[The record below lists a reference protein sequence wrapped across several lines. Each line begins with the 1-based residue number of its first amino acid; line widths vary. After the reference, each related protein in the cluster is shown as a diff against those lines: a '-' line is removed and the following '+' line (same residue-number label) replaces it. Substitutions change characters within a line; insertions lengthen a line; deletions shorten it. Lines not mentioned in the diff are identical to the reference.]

1 MLDGL
6 ERINWMSVGYH
17 VYGKQETIPEE
28 IQNLLSPNSEVREEA
43 RGFLLGSGQD
53 FGDIYDTTPYI
64 IPFLMEL
71 LARDDTPD
79 RDHLLYHLSGVAEYR
94 FNHEYLSIHMM
105 RLCLQTYDALRAG
118 LPLLLHLLT
127 EAPKEVRQASAELL
141 QYMTDEVESLI
152 PDLLARFRN
161 EQEEEVQIALLRA
174 LKTLF
179 HSLEWP
185 RYALKTQFAPVFK
198 EIVETH
204 PSHVVRVAA
213 ARASVELVGMFSLRV
228 EDQISPQAGDLL
240 AQEFLTPVAPLD
252 YREQDIASYHK
263 ERIVRDLARLRPEP
277 LLRLLN
283 HPDISAEDAHL
294 IARALLAQAFLLGG
308 DESHWWHVP
317 SYARQ
322 AEGAIYFQHYEERP
336 TLHHA
341 TKAIVQAV
349 VDADKV
355 WEQPTNLFSFFYGL
369 PDSREA
375 LRALLD
381 G

>member
-228 EDQISPQAGDLL
+228 EDRVSPHVADLL
-240 AQEFLTPVAPLD
+240 VQEFLTPTAPLD
-252 YREQDIASYHK
+252 YKEQGSTSYHK
-263 ERIVRDLARLRPEP
+263 DQIVKDLAQLKPES
-277 LLRLLN
+277 LLGLLK
-283 HPDISAEDAHL
+283 HPDISAEDAHV
-294 IARALLAQAFLLGG
+294 IARGLLVVAFLSGA
-308 DESHWWHVP
+308 DESHWRHFP
-317 SYARQ
+317 SYDKR
-322 AEGAIYFQHYEERP
+322 AEGAIYVRHYAAER
-336 TLHHA
+336 TIAYGRKSIL
-341 TKAIVQAV
+341 QAL

-355 WEQPTNLFSFFYGL
+355 WERPTNLFSFFYGL
-369 PDSREA
+369 PDSRDA
-375 LRALLD
+375 LRALLSD
-381 G
+381 

>member
-1 MLDGL
+1 MLDDL
-6 ERINWMSVGYH
+6 DRIDWKSLGYH
-17 VYGKQETIPEE
+17 VYGKNETIPEK
-28 IQNLLSPNSEVREEA
+28 IRNLLSPDPEVREEA

-53 FGDIYDTTPYI
+53 FGDIYDTTPHI

-79 RDHLLYHLSGVAEYR
+79 RDHLLYHLSGVADYR
-94 FNHEYLSIHMM
+94 LNHDHLSIHMM
-105 RLCLQTYDALRAG
+105 RLCLQTYDTLKAG
-118 LPLLLHLLT
+118 LPLLIRLLAD
-127 EAPKEVRQASAELL
+127 APKEVRLASADLL
-141 QYMTDEVESLI
+141 QCMTNEVESLI
-152 PDLLARFRN
+152 PELMACFRK
-161 EQEEEVQIALLRA
+161 EQEEEVQVALLRA

-185 RYALKTQFAPVFK
+185 RYALKKHYAPIFK

-204 PSHVVRVAA
+204 PSQAVRVAA
-213 ARASVELVGMFSLRV
+213 ARASVELVDDFGLRV
-228 EDQISPQAGDLL
+228 DDRVSPQAADLL
-240 AQEFLTPVAPLD
+240 AQEFLTPGAPLD
-252 YREQDIASYHK
+252 YMEQSSFSYHK
-263 ERIVRDLARLRPEP
+263 EGIVRDLARLKPEP

-294 IARALLAQAFLLGG
+294 IARALLARAFLSGTG
-308 DESHWWHVP
+308 ESHWRHFP
-317 SYARQ
+317 SYDKR
-322 AEGAIYFQHYEERP
+322 AEGAIYIRHYAAARSI
-336 TLHHA
+336 A
-341 TKAIVQAV
+341 YGRKSIVQAV

-355 WEQPTNLFSFFYGL
+355 WERPTNLFSFFYGL